1 MICFFS
7 YYSFLD
13 FFTVLFFHFK
23 YIFKYIYGLFIV
35 RCVPEGAVGAE
46 FNTEVKTEYIINTK
60 SKQRRGTS
68 WVSEC
73 SVMPR

>member
-1 MICFFS
+1 MFLFVLFFFRFF
-7 YYSFLD
+7 YNSF
-13 FFTVLFFHFK
+13 FFHFK

-46 FNTEVKTEYIINTK
+46 FNTEVKTEYIINAK